1 MSSARQSGTNGS
13 YTGSA
18 SPKTLTSERIA
29 ADIAAFNKAGGH
41 IEVLG
46 NTPFHRKPEEAETPT
61 KANSA
66 TTATKQPPGH
76 K

>member
-1 MSSARQSGTNGS
+1 MANYRQSGTGTPYS
-13 YTGSA
+13 GGA

-29 ADIAAFNKAGGH
+29 ADIAAFNKSGGR

-46 NTPFHRKPEEAETPT
+46 NTPFHHKPKEDQA
-61 KANSA
+61 SA
-66 TTATKQPPGH
+66 RADGTSTAPAPSLDK

>member
-1 MSSARQSGTNGS
+1 MANHRQPSTP

-46 NTPFHRKPEEAETPT
+46 NTPFHHKPQEAKPSDA
-61 KANSA
+61 KAAATSA
-66 TTATKQPPGH
+66 ESPSDK

>member
-1 MSSARQSGTNGS
+1 MANYRQPSTP

-29 ADIAAFNKAGGH
+29 ADIAAFNRAGGH

-46 NTPFHRKPEEAETPT
+46 NTPFHKPQEA
-61 KANSA
+61 KAPADAKGASKDA
-66 TTATKQPPGH
+66 DASSGK

>member
-1 MSSARQSGTNGS
+1 MSNPRQAGPHGPS
-13 YTGSA
+13 TGSA

-29 ADIAAFNKAGGH
+29 ADIAAFNKAGGR

-46 NTPFHRKPEEAETPT
+46 NTPLHHKSAEAETPA

-66 TTATKQPPGH
+66 AKAGARPSGQE
-76 K
+76 

>member
-1 MSSARQSGTNGS
+1 MSSSRQSGAHGAP

-29 ADIAAFNKAGGH
+29 ADIAAFNKAGGR

-46 NTPFHRKPEEAETPT
+46 NTPIHRPSEKAEAP
-61 KANSA
+61 ANSNHA
-66 TTATKQPPGH
+66 AVAKPQS
-76 K
+76 